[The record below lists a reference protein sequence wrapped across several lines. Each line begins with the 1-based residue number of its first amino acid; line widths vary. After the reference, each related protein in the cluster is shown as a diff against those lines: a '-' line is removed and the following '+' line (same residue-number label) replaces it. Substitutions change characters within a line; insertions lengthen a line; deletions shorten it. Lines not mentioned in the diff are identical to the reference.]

1 LAQEKAN
8 GDFVRERIA
17 RGDVSSV
24 HDLSDGG
31 LAVALAE
38 MAMAGRIG
46 AVVSAPGGD
55 SPAAWFG
62 EDQGRYLLAVPV
74 ALLVEAKLNGV
85 AVALIG
91 ETGGGSLTL
100 GSTAPLM
107 VQDLLD
113 VHENWMPAY
122 MAGSRTD

>member
-1 LAQEKAN
+1 
-8 GDFVRERIA
+8 
-17 RGDVSSV
+17 
-24 HDLSDGG
+24 
-31 LAVALAE
+31 VALAE

-62 EDQGRYLLAVPV
+62 EDQGRYLLAVPAARVV

-122 MAGSRTD
+122 MAGGRTD